1 LILSE
6 NHFQKINK
14 LSEIQKGDI
23 LAVLFRDGG
32 ETTGHVMLVTSE
44 PIEVSL
50 NEWSL
55 EIIDSSESGHG
66 KQDTRYNPI
75 NNNYRYGLGMGH
87 VRELLSTP

>member
-1 LILSE
+1 
-6 NHFQKINK
+6 
-14 LSEIQKGDI
+14 
-23 LAVLFRDGG
+23 
-32 ETTGHVMLVTSE
+32 MLVTSE
-44 PIEVSL
+44 PIEVGL

-55 EIIDSSESGHG
+55 EIIDSSKSGHG